1 MDYNNKWVRDAA
13 RQWIND
19 LVQDGTIPASYA
31 TKTHTPD
38 YQPPVSPS
46 QAPHQPYSEQIA
58 EKIARNARHIFL
70 ETNPVY
76 RVGETFG
83 TLHAAKQEMDAVNA
97 VGYDNYA
104 HRLGMCINGQGGPDQ
119 YIYGAFLGG
128 LKEGYDIVRKIWKG
142 HPVIETLQDSYKDM
156 DNTIEALNYGLLHP
170 NDNCRNWLKD
180 FDYKNNRW
188 RK

>member
-70 ETNPVY
+70 ETIRFIELVKLSEHYMQLN
-76 RVGETFG
+76 
-83 TLHAAKQEMDAVNA
+83 
-97 VGYDNYA
+97 
-104 HRLGMCINGQGGPDQ
+104 
-119 YIYGAFLGG
+119 
-128 LKEGYDIVRKIWKG
+128 RKWT
-142 HPVIETLQDSYKDM
+142 P
-156 DNTIEALNYGLLHP
+156 
-170 NDNCRNWLKD
+170 
-180 FDYKNNRW
+180 
-188 RK
+188 

>member
-38 YQPPVSPS
+38 YQPPFSPS

-76 RVGETFG
+76 RVGKTFG

-119 YIYGAFLGG
+119 YIWCLFRRPKRRLRYCSKNMERASCDRNITRFL
-128 LKEGYDIVRKIWKG
+128 
-142 HPVIETLQDSYKDM
+142 
-156 DNTIEALNYGLLHP
+156 
-170 NDNCRNWLKD
+170 
-180 FDYKNNRW
+180 
-188 RK
+188 